1 MRLAPESPTELRP
14 RGRCRSAGW
23 TDPGKGSGSRA
34 QPRPQAPA
42 AVCPGLAVL
51 GCPHLGSNTPSRSG
65 QLVSE
70 PAGGQAHSHPPPPI
84 PGLTGRPF
92 MQVTCSATGQ
102 AVRTDFPCC
111 SSRRPPAGRGTWR
124 DAETP
129 KETRRGPRIKPMEA
143 RVSKNSVC
151 QCWAGSGLV
160 LAKGQGA
167 MGQAPGRRG
176 PCPAWESSQQLF
188 IASPAAVRGSCVSF
202 TEAALW
208 LCFPGAL
215 TSRVPR
221 WEVLRPSQAT
231 CAAGAPGPSLCSGP
245 SQVGHALCPPPHSLE
260 ACRSPSPAAALARET
275 WSLSALGP
283 RGPGTAAPLDS

>member
-111 SSRRPPAGRGTWR
+111 SSRCPPAGRGTWR

-129 KETRRGPRIKPMEA
+129 RRQEGA
-143 RVSKNSVC
+143 R
-151 QCWAGSGLV
+151 GSSPWRPESARTACASAGLV

-215 TSRVPR
+215 TS
-221 WEVLRPSQAT
+221 
-231 CAAGAPGPSLCSGP
+231 
-245 SQVGHALCPPPHSLE
+245 
-260 ACRSPSPAAALARET
+260 
-275 WSLSALGP
+275 
-283 RGPGTAAPLDS
+283 